1 MTAGASTSKM
11 RLAATLF
18 AAHQDAPVIEYQT
31 CCTASVKA
39 NAEDFR
45 VYFLSEFA
53 GRSETF
59 FRGKG

>member
-1 MTAGASTSKM
+1 M